1 MLNKLALAFVIASV
15 SVGAIAQ
22 STTDIPANKG
32 RSAYVED
39 SHGNIMRT
47 PFGHCWR
54 SALWTPADAV
64 AGCDGDLTPPIVK
77 PTAPAIVANPAPS
90 ITAVAAPKR
99 CDFST
104 QLDGTALFG
113 PKSAK
118 LTATGKKRLQ
128 DAVLARIAG
137 CDKVEKV
144 VVAAGAPMMRGP
156 DRKLAQSRARS
167 AAAFLKSGGVKAPIG
182 VDDKPAAA
190 CGRGMPSEQRMDCA
204 VTSRQLEITVRGSG
218 R

>member
-1 MLNKLALAFVIASV
+1 MLNKPALAFVMASI

-39 SHGNIMRT
+39 ARGNIMRT
-47 PFGHCWR
+47 PGGHCWR
-54 SALWTPADAV
+54 SSLWTPADAV

-77 PTAPAIVANPAPS
+77 PTAPAIVANPAP
-90 ITAVAAPKR
+90 TVAVAAPPKR
-99 CDFST
+99 CDFSA
-104 QLDGTALFG
+104 QLDGTELFA

-118 LTATGKKRLQ
+118 LTAAGKKRMQ
-128 DAVLARIAG
+128 DDVLAPMAG
-137 CDKVEKV
+137 CGKLESIA
-144 VVAAGAPMMRGP
+144 VAAAAVMREP

-167 AAAFLKSGGVKAPIG
+167 VAAFLKSSGVKAPVG
-182 VDDKPAAA
+182 VNRKPAPG
-190 CGRGMPSEQRMDCA
+190 CGRGTPREQRMDCA
-204 VTSRQLEITVRGSG
+204 TTARQLEITVRGSG